1 LLFSYVQ
8 HNVAWGRLR
17 LQYTIEARE
26 LTTES
31 THRPAAGAEPR
42 RTMVEATDAGEAI
55 ARFVQQNA
63 SELVSLSTPA
73 IGRESIATVKKDDSV
88 YLVRVYAA

>member
-1 LLFSYVQ
+1 M
-8 HNVAWGRLR
+8 
-17 LQYTIEARE
+17 QYTIEARE

-31 THRPAAGAEPR
+31 THRPAREEGPR
-42 RTMVEATDAGEAI
+42 RITVEATDAGEAI

-73 IGRESIATVKKDDSV
+73 VGRESIATVKKDDSV
-88 YLVRVYAA
+88 FLVRVYAA